1 MNRQRQ
7 PGLDT
12 PVLCYYAGEPTRRP
26 RCALTAQIRFGATVL
41 CGPCAAARSS
51 LGKGTAPE
59 PLPPGPPLDILG
71 WVTDTHAAAAQAQ
84 RQLAAAVTR
93 ARIHGHSWTQIAGRL
108 GVSRQAAQQR
118 FGRSDAPLLDISAPG
133 MSVSLR

>member
-1 MNRQRQ
+1 MSRQRQ

-12 PVLCYYAGEPTRRP
+12 PVLCYYAGEPDRRP
-26 RCALTAQIRFGATVL
+26 RCALTAAIRFGATAL

-51 LGKGTAPE
+51 LGKGTAPV

-71 WVTDTHAAAAQAQ
+71 WVTDAHAAAAAAQ

-93 ARIHGHSWTQIAGRL
+93 ARIQGHSWTQVAGRL

-118 FGRSDAPLLDISAPG
+118 FGRTTGGAS
-133 MSVSLR
+133 